1 MNAKLAVAISLGA
14 SSLALFGMAGV
25 ANAETVTPPNS
36 GTNPQPVVQ
45 APQSGNA
52 NPSGNS
58 GNENPQPGSTNQG
71 GNSGQNQPG
80 STPAG
85 QQVGGNSE
93 GTKPEEKKN
102 EAAEQAI
109 KDAKSKSEDAQKDV
123 TTADNEV
130 KQANEKATEAKNT
143 AEEAQN
149 GLNAA
154 NKSKDKADKEKT
166 EADNNLNA
174 ANNEVNA
181 KEKVAEEAAGDV
193 AAKDKALKDEQAKQ
207 TAAEEAKKKAENE
220 QAAAEE
226 EKKTAENN
234 VTDKNTALEKAKGT
248 LESKQDEKNDY
259 DKKLK
264 EAQEKLENEKKEQ
277 ARLDDIADRAKTKQE
292 QADLAVENNKKEQQ
306 EKQNK
311 IDALNNPT
319 TTTNEEVERLK
330 REASE
335 AEQKAKDAK
344 EDEDKKDKE
353 AKNKQNDLDN
363 AGKNLNSAEDAL
375 EKNPDAKKLSDTEK
389 AVKDA
394 KNAADEAAK
403 NASTTTANF
412 DGFLDY
418 VIKTYKNST
427 SKEDKALLADAQR
440 AKQILNGE
448 RVEIM
453 KQVQNG
459 DKTENVLDRVEVPMW
474 YKDLVKL
481 GKVGGADSLQNM
493 KEAATYYEAL
503 NKLRKEDSD
512 KNSASTED
520 KATLGAV
527 NVRLSLIAESIVNS
541 FYSGANH
548 DHAINH
554 PGYKSSEV
562 MKTNPYNATE
572 NLAWGNYDGDS
583 KDHKNQEYGS
593 CHITANGNTSCS
605 VDSEKYNALS
615 GWYTVEKER
624 YDKAVE
630 GTFVTGEKGSEVTH
644 KISDAGKKVLKE
656 HRYDLG
662 RYMRQNPDT
671 KLFESADDNSKLKG
685 IFLESV
691 GHYTNFASK
700 DITAGGFAESDL
712 SLQEVTTTTTVNGKS
727 TVSKEDVV
735 GDVAV
740 WHGSNESSITIAKYK
755 QLLANY
761 ESSLGESAKAELQE
775 NDAINKLNAEANKA
789 NYDLFVKKY
798 ELRKL
803 HYDLNMSDANNL
815 DAADAAKPEVGL
827 QDQEK
832 NALDVLKQKAQELV
846 AYYSQTDV
854 TWAATQETVNRLLSQ
869 AKSEVQKIESKIT
882 NITNSISTADSKKS
896 EVEKLKKAVTNAN
909 TAFEQA
915 KTDVQEANKALTQ
928 AQETANRLNTEA
940 TSAQQKYKEAEQK
953 AQTAAQQ
960 TSEERNKQIQNL
972 QGELDQLKEK
982 AKTLE
987 QTAKQAKTAA
997 DAAKMMLN
1005 FKRIRL
1011 MES

>member
-1 MNAKLAVAISLGA
+1 
-14 SSLALFGMAGV
+14 
-25 ANAETVTPPNS
+25 
-36 GTNPQPVVQ
+36 
-45 APQSGNA
+45 
-52 NPSGNS
+52 
-58 GNENPQPGSTNQG
+58 
-71 GNSGQNQPG
+71 
-80 STPAG
+80 
-85 QQVGGNSE
+85 
-93 GTKPEEKKN
+93 
-102 EAAEQAI
+102 
-109 KDAKSKSEDAQKDV
+109 
-123 TTADNEV
+123 
-130 KQANEKATEAKNT
+130 
-143 AEEAQN
+143 
-149 GLNAA
+149 
-154 NKSKDKADKEKT
+154 
-166 EADNNLNA
+166 
-174 ANNEVNA
+174 
-181 KEKVAEEAAGDV
+181 
-193 AAKDKALKDEQAKQ
+193 
-207 TAAEEAKKKAENE
+207 
-220 QAAAEE
+220 
-226 EKKTAENN
+226 
-234 VTDKNTALEKAKGT
+234 
-248 LESKQDEKNDY
+248 
-259 DKKLK
+259 
-264 EAQEKLENEKKEQ
+264 
-277 ARLDDIADRAKTKQE
+277 
-292 QADLAVENNKKEQQ
+292 
-306 EKQNK
+306 
-311 IDALNNPT
+311 
-319 TTTNEEVERLK
+319 
-330 REASE
+330 
-335 AEQKAKDAK
+335 
-344 EDEDKKDKE
+344 
-353 AKNKQNDLDN
+353 
-363 AGKNLNSAEDAL
+363 
-375 EKNPDAKKLSDTEK
+375 
-389 AVKDA
+389 
-394 KNAADEAAK
+394 
-403 NASTTTANF
+403 
-412 DGFLDY
+412 
-418 VIKTYKNST
+418 
-427 SKEDKALLADAQR
+427 
-440 AKQILNGE
+440 
-448 RVEIM
+448 
-453 KQVQNG
+453 
-459 DKTENVLDRVEVPMW
+459 
-474 YKDLVKL
+474 
-481 GKVGGADSLQNM
+481 
-493 KEAATYYEAL
+493 
-503 NKLRKEDSD
+503 
-512 KNSASTED
+512 ED

-583 KDHKNQEYGS
+583 KDHKNQEYGN

-605 VDSEKYNALS
+605 VDAEKYNALS

-740 WHGSNESSITIAKYK
+740 WHGSNESSISVAKYK
-755 QLLANY
+755 ELLANY

-815 DAADAAKPEVGL
+815 DAADAAKPEAGL

-869 AKSEVQKIESKIT
+869 AKSEVKKIESKIT

-896 EVEKLKKAVTNAN
+896 EVEKLKTAVAKAN
-909 TAFEQA
+909 TEFEKA

-928 AQETANRLNTEA
+928 AKETANRLNTEA
-940 TSAQQKYKEAEQK
+940 
-953 AQTAAQQ
+953 
-960 TSEERNKQIQNL
+960 
-972 QGELDQLKEK
+972 
-982 AKTLE
+982 
-987 QTAKQAKTAA
+987 
-997 DAAKMMLN
+997 
-1005 FKRIRL
+1005 
-1011 MES
+1011 

>member
-45 APQSGNA
+45 APQGGNT

-58 GNENPQPGSTNQG
+58 GSQNPQPGSTNQG
-71 GNSGQNQPG
+71 GNSGQ
-80 STPAG
+80 G
-85 QQVGGNSE
+85 QTGNATAVHQGGGNSE

-123 TTADNEV
+123 ATADNEV

-149 GLNAA
+149 CLNAA

-166 EADNNLNA
+166 EADNNLTA

-193 AAKDKALKDEQAKQ
+193 AAKEKTLKDEQAKQ

-248 LESKQDEKNDY
+248 LESKQNEKNDY

-344 EDEDKKDKE
+344 ADEDKKDKE

-363 AGKNLNSAEDAL
+363 AGKNLNSAEKDL
-375 EKNPDAKKLSDTEK
+375 ENNPDAKKLSDAEK

-403 NASTTTANF
+403 KDTSKTTANF
-412 DGFLDY
+412 AGFLDY
-418 VIKTYKNST
+418 VIETYKNST

-459 DKTENVLDRVEVPMW
+459 DKTENVLDHVIEVPMW

-503 NKLRKEDSD
+503 NKLRQEDSA

-605 VDSEKYNALS
+605 VNAEKYNALS

-662 RYMRQNPDT
+662 RYMRQNPET
-671 KLFESADDNSKLKG
+671 QLFVDSADNSGNLKG

-960 TSEERNKQIQNL
+960 TSEERNKQI
-972 QGELDQLKEK
+972 
-982 AKTLE
+982 
-987 QTAKQAKTAA
+987 
-997 DAAKMMLN
+997 
-1005 FKRIRL
+1005 
-1011 MES
+1011 

>member
-193 AAKDKALKDEQAKQ
+193 AAKEKTLKDEQAKQ

-311 IDALNNPT
+311 IDALNNTT

-344 EDEDKKDKE
+344 ADEDKKDKE

-605 VDSEKYNALS
+605 VNAEKYNALS

-662 RYMRQNPDT
+662 RYMRQNPET
-671 KLFESADDNSKLKG
+671 QLFVDSADNSGNLKG

-815 DAADAAKPEVGL
+815 DAADAAKPEAGL

-869 AKSEVQKIESKIT
+869 AKSEV
-882 NITNSISTADSKKS
+882 KK
-896 EVEKLKKAVTNAN
+896 
-909 TAFEQA
+909 
-915 KTDVQEANKALTQ
+915 
-928 AQETANRLNTEA
+928 
-940 TSAQQKYKEAEQK
+940 
-953 AQTAAQQ
+953 
-960 TSEERNKQIQNL
+960 
-972 QGELDQLKEK
+972 
-982 AKTLE
+982 
-987 QTAKQAKTAA
+987 
-997 DAAKMMLN
+997 
-1005 FKRIRL
+1005 
-1011 MES
+1011 